1 MVTLNKNTKKAQ
13 RFINSFNFYRD
24 KNKSYDILTFYRKP
38 SSNKIR
44 AWYFC
49 KELASKNNGSDLHIC
64 GGNSSV
70 FSAGFTMMENDKKYL
85 IYITRYYQYQIE
97 LD

>member
-1 MVTLNKNTKKAQ
+1 MVTLNKNTKKAKE
-13 RFINSFNFYRD
+13 FINSFNFYRL
-24 KNKSYDILTFYRKP
+24 KNESYDILTFYKKP
-38 SSNKIR
+38 SCFKIR

-49 KELASKNNGSDLHIC
+49 KKLALKNNGNDLHIC

-70 FSAGFTMMENDKKYL
+70 FSAGFTMVENDKEYL
-85 IYITRYYQYQIE
+85 IYITRKNQYRIE